1 MGERGMVKMSRQL
14 PRNSGCLT
22 PPLSGLKGILGAM
35 GACSDTRADAFRLFA
50 ADVFFTTKQVG
61 DYLAHVWG
69 WGTRNYST
77 VRVREFVKGEV

>member
-1 MGERGMVKMSRQL
+1 
-14 PRNSGCLT
+14 
-22 PPLSGLKGILGAM
+22 M